1 MSLSLSIDIL
11 CFILM
16 FFFFSSRR
24 RHTRCALV
32 TGVQT
37 CALPISPIIQS
48 MIAWAVSEGTPA
60 RVVDAGAGSGRFL
73 LSAAVQFPKAQ
84 LVGIEYDPMAALLLR
99 ANLTVAG
106 LMERSTIIV
115 DDYRVA
121 ELPDRKSTR
130 LNSSH

>member
-1 MSLSLSIDIL
+1 
-11 CFILM
+11 
-16 FFFFSSRR
+16 
-24 RHTRCALV
+24 
-32 TGVQT
+32 
-37 CALPISPIIQS
+37 

-99 ANLTVAG
+99 AHLTVAG

-121 ELPDRKSTR
+121 ELPLITGKTLFLGNPPYFRHHMIDADANIGKSSCR
-130 LNSSH
+130 YRVGL

>member
-1 MSLSLSIDIL
+1 
-11 CFILM
+11 
-16 FFFFSSRR
+16 
-24 RHTRCALV
+24 
-32 TGVQT
+32 
-37 CALPISPIIQS
+37 
-48 MIAWAVSEGTPA
+48 MIAWAVSECPPA
-60 RVVDAGAGSGRFL
+60 CVVDAGAVSGLFL

-121 ELPDRKSTR
+121 ELPLIKGKTLFIGNPPYVRHHLIDADAKRWFADTAAGFGVKASKLAGLHIHFYEIGR
-130 LNSSH
+130 AHV

>member
-1 MSLSLSIDIL
+1 
-11 CFILM
+11 
-16 FFFFSSRR
+16 
-24 RHTRCALV
+24 
-32 TGVQT
+32 
-37 CALPISPIIQS
+37 

-121 ELPDRKSTR
+121 ELPLIKGKTLFIGRSEEHTSELQSLMR
-130 LNSSH
+130 ISYAVFC

>member
-99 ANLTVAG
+99 ATLTVEIGRASCR
-106 LMERSTIIV
+106 ERV
-115 DDYRVA
+115 WQYV
-121 ELPDRKSTR
+121 
-130 LNSSH
+130 